1 MADNAHEPVE
11 LSNGTNEPSTVYGS
25 NEPVRRNTSRLRR
38 MQDKPNDE
46 ATAGEP
52 RRTASILQRLKS
64 APIDIVATRTAYEE
78 GELPPRSPTGT
89 MRQHSGLTRRKI
101 SAAKVREAEAVETTD
116 NWHKLT
122 NEQIYDHFKT
132 HDTGF
137 TDEEAAEQL
146 KVVGPN
152 KITEPPRQSLL
163 VKFIM
168 NCVGG
173 FSLMLLGASV
183 LAFVIFAIEKSQ
195 QNEFDIQTLALAI
208 VLIIVIL
215 ITSGFQTYQEGQA
228 DNVMDS
234 LMQMA
239 AEDTFVVRGG
249 RTFKVPSIDLVPG
262 DIVKVSVGEKV
273 PADLRILDASELKVN
288 NAPLTGENVDIK
300 LGTEPRHET
309 LFEAKNIA
317 RSGCTFTS
325 GSGTAV
331 VFATGDNTFLGK
343 IAEATTSAETPDTLL
358 KREVRRIIVF
368 MSGIAVVLS
377 AIVLGLSFGR
387 GDKWYVAIVYVI
399 GIVIANV
406 PEGLLPQITV
416 ALTLTAQR
424 MLARGVLVT
433 NMEIIETLGAVTVIC
448 SDKTGTITCNRM
460 TVSHL
465 YYGGVL
471 HKGPWTPGAKDL
483 ALYDASDPNFK
494 QLQNCA
500 TLNTEATFITFESD
514 VLVRQAR
521 GDASETALIK
531 FFETVQPIEE
541 VRAAN
546 TRVGI
551 VPFNSANKYMVS
563 VNRTNEASS
572 THRIFMKGAAERVLP
587 RCTTWVSA
595 EGEQPL
601 DDAARAEI
609 EAMVLTIA
617 AKGERVL
624 MFASMPYDAP
634 DGDLTDEGGDPIF
647 PLNGLTF
654 AGLISLVDPPRPTVQ
669 VALDQCASAGIQVYM
684 VTGDHPATA
693 VAICQSL
700 GYGLAPCE
708 VLKRAPD
715 QNPETTFCV
724 VHGIND
730 IPKFTEA
737 DWDFVFECK
746 QAVFARTM
754 PEQKQAIVHHLH
766 KLGAIVAMTGDGV
779 NDAAA
784 LKVAHVGIAMGSG
797 SAVARDAAQVVLL
810 NDDFGAIVDGIREG
824 RLIFENLKKCVA
836 YVLSHLVPEVAPFL
850 VSIIGGLPLGIQTLV
865 ILFIDLG
872 TELFP
877 AVMLAYEEPEDS
889 IMLNPPRTPDQHL
902 VTGKMMILTY
912 LIVGLIETFMCYWGF
927 MWVFYKEG
935 FKVNDLWY
943 TNSEWSTEP
952 WDLSAED
959 SAKYMNLCLVNTEY
973 TANCS
978 DTYLWFLHRK
988 TVLRRAQAAYFLHLV
1003 WGQFTNVFCRRT
1015 QISSGISME
1024 RMRGNPRML
1033 YGLVF
1038 SLCIAVLVVY
1048 LPGLQD
1054 ICEVD
1059 PIWIEYMF
1067 TGLWIVPIFLGM
1079 EELRKFLIRRGL
1091 PEHNLLYRL
1100 TVY

>member
-1 MADNAHEPVE
+1 
-11 LSNGTNEPSTVYGS
+11 
-25 NEPVRRNTSRLRR
+25 
-38 MQDKPNDE
+38 MQDQQSE
-46 ATAGEP
+46 QGGGGAP
-52 RRTASILQRLKS
+52 RSIMQRINA
-64 APIDIVATRTAYEE
+64 APLDIVATRAAYDE
-78 GELPPRSPTGT
+78 GELPPRSPTNT
-89 MRQHSGLTRRKI
+89 LRQHSGLVNRKI

-116 NWHKLT
+116 NWHTLER
-122 NEQIYDHFKT
+122 EQLFDHFKSRES
-132 HDTGF
+132 GF
-137 TDEEAAEQL
+137 TDEEAAAQL
-146 KVVGPN
+146 AAVGPN
-152 KITEPPRQSLL
+152 KITEPPRESLL
-163 VKFIM
+163 LKFFK
-168 NCVGG
+168 NCLGG
-173 FSLMLLGASV
+173 FSLMLLAASV
-183 LAFVIFAIEKSQ
+183 LAFIIFAIEKSQ
-195 QNEFDIQTLALAI
+195 QQLFDVQTLALAI
-208 VLIIVIL
+208 VLVIVIL

-249 RTFKVPSIDLVPG
+249 KTFKVPSVDLVPG
-262 DIVKVSVGEKV
+262 DIVKVGVGEKV
-273 PADLRILDASELKVN
+273 PADLRIIEASELKVN
-288 NAPLTGENVDIK
+288 NAPLTGENLDIK

-317 RSGCTFTS
+317 RSGCTFTA
-325 GSGTAV
+325 GSGV
-331 VFATGDNTFLGK
+331 GIVFATGDNTFLGK

-358 KREVRRIIVF
+358 KREVRRIIAF

-377 AIVLGLSFGR
+377 AIVLGCSFGR

-465 YYGGVL
+465 FYGGVL

-483 ALYDASDPNFK
+483 ELYDASDPNFK
-494 QLQNCA
+494 QLQACA
-500 TLNTEATFITFESD
+500 TLNTEAAFITFESD
-514 VLVRQAR
+514 VLTRQAR

-531 FFETVQPIEE
+531 FFETVQPVEE
-541 VRAAN
+541 VRAASP
-546 TRVGI
+546 RVGLI
-551 VPFNSANKYMVS
+551 PFNSTNKYMVS
-563 VNRTNEASS
+563 VNRTGEADS

-587 RCTTWVSA
+587 RCSTYVSA
-595 EGEQPL
+595 KGVQTL

-609 EAMVLTIA
+609 DAMVLTIA
-617 AKGERVL
+617 GKGERVL

-634 DGDLTDEGGDPIF
+634 DGDLIDEAGEPIF
-647 PLNGLTF
+647 PLSGLMF
-654 AGLISLVDPPRPTVQ
+654 EGLISLVDPPRPTVQ
-669 VALDQCASAGIQVYM
+669 VALDQCKTAGVQVYM

-700 GYGLAPCE
+700 GYSLTPCE
-708 VLKRAPD
+708 VLKRSAD
-715 QNPETTFCV
+715 QDPETTFCV

-766 KLGAIVAMTGDGV
+766 KLGAVVAMTGDGV
-779 NDAAA
+779 NDASA

-824 RLIFENLKKCVA
+824 RLIFENLKKCVS
-836 YVLSHLVPEVAPFL
+836 YVLSHLVPEVVPFL
-850 VSIIGGLPLGIQTLV
+850 VTIVGGLPLGIQTLV

-889 IMLNPPRTPDQHL
+889 IMLNPPRTADQHL
-902 VTGKMMILTY
+902 VTVKMMLLTY
-912 LIVGLIETFMCYWGF
+912 FLIGLVETFICYWGF

-935 FKVNDLWY
+935 FKLNDLWN
-943 TNSEWSTEP
+943 TNSEWATEP
-952 WDLSAED
+952 SDLEPED
-959 SAKYMNLCLVNTEY
+959 QVRYMNLCLANTEY
-973 TANCS
+973 AGPCS
-978 DTYLWFLHRK
+978 DTYQWYEYRQVALS
-988 TVLRRAQAAYFLHLV
+988 RAQAAYFLHLV
-1003 WGQFTNVFCRRT
+1003 WGQFGNIFCRRT
-1015 QISSGISME
+1015 QVNSGVSWE
-1024 RMRGNPRML
+1024 RMRANPRLLLGM
-1033 YGLVF
+1033 VF
-1038 SLCIAVLVVY
+1038 SLCIAVVVIY

-1054 ICEVD
+1054 ICKVD
-1059 PIWIEYMF
+1059 PIWIKYVF
-1067 TGLWIVPIFLGM
+1067 TGCWIIPIFVSL
-1079 EELRKFLIRRGL
+1079 EELRKFLIRRDL